1 MKAELAHHQPTGD
14 MPMDGPTNPPLK
26 VAHLQRLGGYAT
38 VALVAA
44 LVGFLPT
51 WMMAR
56 TRGTERDAA
65 QHALGLA
72 RTENALASAAIH
84 ARRGD
89 YEVARAA
96 ASAFYTDLRAELDRP
111 QPTFTAPQ
119 IAMVQPLLAERD
131 QMITLLARAD
141 PAAAERLTDAY
152 LVYRRATGAPASN
165 DAVR

>member
-1 MKAELAHHQPTGD
+1 
-14 MPMDGPTNPPLK
+14 MDGSTAPPLK

-38 VALVAA
+38 VAFVAL

-51 WMMAR
+51 WLMSR
-56 TRGTERDAA
+56 TRTNERDTA

-72 RTENALASAAIH
+72 QTQNMLASAVIH

-96 ASAFYTDLRAELDRP
+96 ASAFYTALRTDVDRA
-111 QPTFTAPQ
+111 QPAYSAAQ
-119 IAMVQPLLAERD
+119 LGALQPLLAERD

-152 LVYRRATGAPASN
+152 LAYRRATDEAASN
-165 DAVR
+165 GTEP

>member
-1 MKAELAHHQPTGD
+1 MT
-14 MPMDGPTNPPLK
+14 MDGPTNPPLK
-26 VAHLQRLGGYAT
+26 VAHLQRIGGYAT
-38 VALVAA
+38 VAFVAL

-51 WMMAR
+51 WITAR
-56 TRGTERDAA
+56 TRASERDAA

-72 RTENALASAAIH
+72 RTENTLASAAIH

-96 ASAFYTDLRAELDRP
+96 ASAFYTDLRVEVDRP
-111 QPTFTAPQ
+111 QPTFTASQ
-119 IAMVQPLLAERD
+119 LAMLRPLLAERD

-152 LVYRRATGAPASN
+152 LAYRRATGALPS
-165 DAVR
+165 DDPVQ